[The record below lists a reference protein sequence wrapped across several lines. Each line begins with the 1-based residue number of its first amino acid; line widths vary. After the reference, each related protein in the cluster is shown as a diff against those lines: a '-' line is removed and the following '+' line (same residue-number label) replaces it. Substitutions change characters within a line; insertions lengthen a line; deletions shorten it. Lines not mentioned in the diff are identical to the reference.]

1 LTTSHLNY
9 IVVVDYTRSTIR
21 SAVSKRKVSNPLALA
36 VMALLYERPMHPYE
50 MVTTM
55 RERGK
60 HESVRLRYSS
70 LYSVVEALEREGLI
84 LPLETVREG
93 RRPERTIYGLTEE
106 GRVEFLSWLREL
118 VREPVKEYTQFAAG
132 LTFLAALP
140 PEEASALLDERVRRL
155 EEEVEGMRSL
165 LDTVMEQGLPRLFLI
180 ESEHELVLR
189 EAELRWVR
197 ELVREIRAGTLGGMA
212 GWEGFHVDRDATD
225 TGTSRKEES
234 GV

>member
-1 LTTSHLNY
+1 M
-9 IVVVDYTRSTIR
+9 
-21 SAVSKRKVSNPLALA
+21 ASKKKVSNPLALA

-50 MVTTM
+50 MFSVM

-60 HESVRLRYSS
+60 HESVRLRYGS
-70 LYSVVEALEREGLI
+70 LYSVVRALDREGLI
-84 LPLETVREG
+84 SARETVREG
-93 RRPERTIYGLTEE
+93 RRPERTVYELTEA
-106 GRVEFLSWLREL
+106 GRVEFLGWLREL
-118 VREPVKEYTQFAAG
+118 LSVPAKEYTQFAAG
-132 LTFLAALP
+132 LTFLPALP
-140 PEEASALLDERVRRL
+140 PEEAAVLLDERVRRL
-155 EEEVEGMRSL
+155 EEEIEEMRAR
-165 LDTVMEQGLPRLFLI
+165 LDGVMEQGLPRLFLI
-180 ESEHELVLR
+180 ESEHELILR